1 MISTAGLTS
10 RTGRPGTGRVDH
22 GYVTL
27 AVLCVPRQNGDSD
40 TLARHFLTRNLNRD
54 PAGKCIEPISRTTR
68 SRSR

>member
-1 MISTAGLTS
+1 MILTAGLIS

-22 GYVTL
+22 GYAIL

-40 TLARHFLTRNLNRD
+40 TLARQFLTQSFNRD
-54 PAGKCIEPISRTTR
+54 PAGRCIEPISRTTR